1 MSRPQFEVADV
12 IRQCGAHFQ
21 QAYGSSQS
29 YRQLRVLQDI
39 VDCRTAAFGGHA
51 QKCDT
56 CGRREIAYN
65 SCRNRHCP
73 KCQAAGRA
81 EWMAAREQELL
92 RVPYFH
98 AVFTLP
104 HELGPLALQNRKV
117 IYGLLFRAAAQT
129 LLQVAADP
137 RHLGAKI
144 GFLAVLHTWGQN
156 LMHHPHLHVVIPGG
170 GLSLDGTKWI
180 ACRRSRRGKDFFLPV
195 RVLSQVFRGKFIA
208 GLKHAFDDDRLEFH
222 GQLQNLSERG
232 SFEHLLDQAS
242 RKNWVVYAKRPF
254 GGPQQVLKYLARYTH
269 RVAISNRRLLRLENG
284 RVTFRYKD
292 YADAHQQKTMTLD
305 GSEFLRRFLLHVLPR
320 GFVRIR
326 HYGLLS
332 NRNRKD
338 RLNRCREL
346 LDSDD
351 TSVEDFVIPNDS
363 AREIDSPDE
372 DGTPVIPCPECPAG
386 RLITIELVPATA
398 RTAIRRPHFLSNRP
412 SRSSFADTS

>member
-1 MSRPQFEVADV
+1 MNRPPFEVADV

-21 QAYGSSQS
+21 QVYGPSQS
-29 YRQLRVLQDI
+29 FQQLRVLQDI

-51 QKCDT
+51 QECDT

-73 KCQAAGRA
+73 KCQAASRA
-81 EWMAAREQELL
+81 EWMEAREKELL
-92 RVPYFH
+92 PVPYFH
-98 AVFTLP
+98 VVFTLP

-117 IYGLLFRAAAQT
+117 IYGLLFHAAAQT
-129 LLQVAADP
+129 LLKVAADP

-170 GLSLDGTKWI
+170 GLSPDGSKWI

-195 RVLSQVFRGKFIA
+195 RVLSQVFRGKFIE
-208 GLKHAFDDDRLEFH
+208 GLKQAFNDRRLEFH
-222 GQLQNLSERG
+222 GRLQGLSKRG
-232 SFEHLLDQAS
+232 SFENVLNQAS
-242 RKNWVVYAKRPF
+242 RKKWVVYAKRPF

-292 YADAHQQKTMTLD
+292 YADAGQQKTMTLD
-305 GSEFLRRFLLHVLPR
+305 GTEFLRRFLLHVLPR

-332 NRNRKD
+332 NRNRHE
-338 RLNRCREL
+338 RLHQCRDL
-346 LDSDD
+346 LGTDD
-351 TSVEDFVIPNDS
+351 TSVDGTMMPNDS

-372 DGTPVIPCPECPAG
+372 DDTPIMPCPECRTG
-386 RLITIELVPATA
+386 RLITIELVPATS
-398 RTAIRRPHFLSNRP
+398 RTAIRRPHFLSNRS